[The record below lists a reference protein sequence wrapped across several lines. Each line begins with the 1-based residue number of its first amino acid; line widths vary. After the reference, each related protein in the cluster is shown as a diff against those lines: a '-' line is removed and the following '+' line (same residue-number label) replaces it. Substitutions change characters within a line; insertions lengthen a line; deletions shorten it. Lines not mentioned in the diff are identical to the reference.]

1 MISYPGQYFVIYVDP
16 VFTCPL
22 SKVHANSLVLVR
34 DSDSI
39 GKGERGGDGGGQGD
53 QDQEDGG
60 GGEGCQAH
68 LLPSCCRK
76 TASKLVASSLFEP
89 KNISQ
94 HLMF

>member
-1 MISYPGQYFVIYVDP
+1 MFI
-16 VFTCPL
+16 CPL
-22 SKVHANSLVLVR
+22 LKVHANSLVW
-34 DSDSI
+34 DSDQI
-39 GKGERGGDGGGQGD
+39 GKGEGGGDGGGQGD

-68 LLPSCCRK
+68 LLPSCCRR

>member
-1 MISYPGQYFVIYVDP
+1 M
-16 VFTCPL
+16 FTCPL
-22 SKVHANSLVLVR
+22 LKVHANRLVW
-34 DSDSI
+34 DSDQI
-39 GKGERGGDGGGQGD
+39 GKGEGGGDGGGQGD

-60 GGEGCQAH
+60 GGGGGGCQAH

-76 TASKLVASSLFEP
+76 TTSKHIACSLFEP